1 MILHFCPQCGN
12 KLQSGFKFCPS
23 CGEKLPVQDPEQ
35 AAASAFPQVAVTDS
49 PAPSSPVPVIHL
61 SPLRRT
67 RLAASKVKGEEVVV
81 SARASPSLT
90 ASPKSPSAGQS
101 SCVPLS
107 PRKRLATPVVKHEE
121 ESSVGTSTSPK
132 SPSAGKSKAKR
143 ARKAC
148 AIEPLQ
154 EGELLTDSGGKK
166 WTLGKLLSQSDSE
179 LLYGVQQ
186 NSAGACSSAYKYVLK
201 LASKDGRI
209 FNELNFLQRAAKPAL
224 VDKWM
229 KRSKMDFLGIP
240 VCVGFGIHVDAYRF
254 LVLPNMGRTLQSI
267 LAEGAAP
274 LSEKAVLQ
282 ISCRLLDVLEYIH
295 ENEYVHADIQADNVY
310 LNPTHPNQVYLAG
323 YHHAFRYCPA
333 TKHVEY
339 REGSRTPHEG
349 AVEFISLD
357 SHKGA
362 GPSRRSDLQA
372 LGYCM
377 LSWHTG
383 SLPWTQQADN
393 PAKVMAEK
401 ERYKTDI
408 KALLDQC
415 FGRKKVP
422 AAMQTYLCQVM
433 ALQYSE
439 KPDYQGLR
447 SGMTEAL
454 QRLGASL
461 DQPVNVQM

>member
-90 ASPKSPSAGQS
+90 A
-101 SCVPLS
+101 
-107 PRKRLATPVVKHEE
+107 
-121 ESSVGTSTSPK
+121 SPK